1 MSAMFSYSPSSPPP
15 PPRFTSCCHFSL
27 SLQLAP
33 LIVIVSQVHLVVAAA
48 ATAPLIAS
56 VFPVSHFIATFLAS
70 LVITVSPAHLV
81 IAATPTPL
89 LIAAPL
95 SPSGN
100 AGSTKLV
107 VSLTRSHFL
116 YFAAP
121 PAFHTVSDCDS
132 PWWCWLCFHHGLD
145 LLRSSLT
152 FSHPLCFSLTPRDS
166 LSFNYIC
173 TQTIP
178 TLSFAFALSTP
189 NLAASPASSQPH
201 INIKSRTV
209 TMRLLVKFNVFPDEL
224 FRAKVHDLRPSYPSL
239 SYICYSPAEFFR
251 TGVLCSIFFTKENL
265 WRIIHHLSLSRDPS
279 TIRDVY
285 HRSQTPLDGYFNIS
299 FFLLHSVNSKVGFIY
314 KVKFLYGFLL

>member
-33 LIVIVSQVHLVVAAA
+33 LIVIVSQVHLVVA

-145 LLRSSLT
+145 LLRSSPT

-166 LSFNYIC
+166 LSFVRVWAWLMVGSLKAHLQSLLTQQGPLRILVLKELHLYTNYSDPLLCIC
-173 TQTIP
+173 TINP
-178 TLSFAFALSTP
+178 KPCSFTGLFA
-189 NLAASPASSQPH
+189 AAHQYQ
-201 INIKSRTV
+201 V
-209 TMRLLVKFNVFPDEL
+209 
-224 FRAKVHDLRPSYPSL
+224 
-239 SYICYSPAEFFR
+239 
-251 TGVLCSIFFTKENL
+251 
-265 WRIIHHLSLSRDPS
+265 
-279 TIRDVY
+279 
-285 HRSQTPLDGYFNIS
+285 
-299 FFLLHSVNSKVGFIY
+299 
-314 KVKFLYGFLL
+314 